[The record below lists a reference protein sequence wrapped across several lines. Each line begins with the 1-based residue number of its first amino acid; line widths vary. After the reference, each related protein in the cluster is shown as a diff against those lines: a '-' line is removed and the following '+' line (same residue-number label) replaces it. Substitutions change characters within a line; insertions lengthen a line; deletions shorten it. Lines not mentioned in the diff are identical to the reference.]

1 MPIIINEFEI
11 TAPQGEQPG
20 DGAAS
25 QLAHRQADTRAGEQP
40 QSEPLRPED
49 VERILRRFYL
59 RRSRLWA
66 D

>member
-11 TAPQGEQPG
+11 TAPR
-20 DGAAS
+20 D
-25 QLAHRQADTRAGEQP
+25 EQP
-40 QSEPLRPED
+40 QSESGLQAGRRQPEPRPEAQLSPEPLRPED
-49 VERILRRFYL
+49 IERIMRRFYM

>member
-11 TAPQGEQPG
+11 TAP
-20 DGAAS
+20 
-25 QLAHRQADTRAGEQP
+25 RGEQP
-40 QSEPLRPED
+40 QTGAGAQAGGRQPEPRPETQPAHEPLRPED
-49 VERILRRFYL
+49 IERIMRRFYL

>member
-20 DGAAS
+20 GGAG
-25 QLAHRQADTRAGEQP
+25 LQP
-40 QSEPLRPED
+40 GGARPDNRTAEQSEPLRPED
-49 VERILRRFYL
+49 VERVLRRFYL
-59 RRSRLWA
+59 RRARLWA

>member
-11 TAPQGEQPG
+11 ITPQGEQGGSGAQPG
-20 DGAAS
+20 PRPAET
-25 QLAHRQADTRAGEQP
+25 QAQP
-40 QSEPLRPED
+40 PMLRPED

-59 RRSRLWA
+59 RRTRLWA